1 MQQNREACRIKA
13 HAESYVTSF
22 YNLYI
27 QCVYVCASV
36 TLDLCWPYRK
46 KKTMKLSRALS
57 DLVKYTRSVGL
68 YDIEAQGKKLSL
80 LMWAC

>member
-1 MQQNREACRIKA
+1 MQQNHEAGRIKA
-13 HAESYVTSF
+13 HAKSNIISL
-22 YNLYI
+22 YNLYV
-27 QCVYVCASV
+27 CVCASV

-68 YDIEAQGKKLSL
+68 YDIEAQGKKFCSL
-80 LMWAC
+80 A